1 MTAGSRSSP
10 ADDLLTWFASRTRDV
25 PWRAE
30 TDPYRIWVCEVMAQ
44 QTRIQTVR
52 ARLPDFFAAYPTL
65 ESLAESDLDDLL
77 LAWEGLGYYARA
89 RNLRLAARQLV
100 ARGDTRL
107 PSDVAE
113 LRRLPGIGPYTA
125 GALAS
130 IAFGHPEPAVD
141 GNARRVLARLFD
153 LAHPT
158 MVVLE
163 THARMLIA
171 EADRGLGAQV
181 SSRAGALNQ
190 ALMDLGGDICIP
202 RSPRCQECPVS
213 GHCLALERG
222 TIQDRPPRKRNRTLP
237 HYDIAVAL
245 IWRDGRLF
253 IQRRPEDG
261 LLGGLWEF
269 PGGKV
274 ETGESPEQAAV
285 REVAEETGM
294 AIHLLSAAGVVD
306 HAYSHFRITL
316 HAFHAELRRGA
327 PSGRVREAAAGDDGR
342 RWVLPEELDA
352 YAFPTANR
360 KLLVSISDRVQPAS
374 ASE

>member
-1 MTAGSRSSP
+1 MAGSRSRP
-10 ADDLLTWFASRTRDV
+10 AASLLAWFASRTRDV

-52 ARLPDFFAAYPTL
+52 ERLPDFFAAYPTL

-100 ARGDTRL
+100 ARGETRL

-158 MVVLE
+158 MAVLE
-163 THARMLIA
+163 RHARQLIA
-171 EADRGLGAQV
+171 EADRGLGSQV
-181 SSRAGALNQ
+181 SSRAGTLNQ
-190 ALMDLGGDICIP
+190 ALMDLGGDICTP
-202 RSPRCQECPVS
+202 RSPQCPECPVS

-222 TIQDRPPRKRNRTLP
+222 TIPDRPPRKPNKTQP

-245 IWRDGRLF
+245 IWRNGRLF

-274 ETGESPEQAAV
+274 EIAESPEQAAV
-285 REVAEETGM
+285 REVLEETGLSVR
-294 AIHLLSAAGVVD
+294 LLSTAGRVD

-316 HAFHAELRRGA
+316 HAFHAEIQGEA
-327 PSGRVREAAAGDDGR
+327 ASDTVREPAAGDDGR

-360 KLLVSISDRVQPAS
+360 KLLVSMNERVQPAPAS
-374 ASE
+374 A